1 MRLIDADSGMKLE
14 GAIEKVTTME
24 LIGLTNDSNFVFDWS
39 LEINNEVYKIV
50 LLPSGKLLGLISLI
64 DYPREL
70 RIHINLI
77 ESSREFRGK
86 DKSILNIP
94 GCLIG
99 FACKHAFKSGY
110 EGFVSLIPKTQLI
123 EYYRKNYGF
132 ISYGKQ
138 MAVFEEIAESL
149 ILKYFDDEV

>member
-99 FACKHAFKSGY
+99 FA
-110 EGFVSLIPKTQLI
+110 
-123 EYYRKNYGF
+123 
-132 ISYGKQ
+132 
-138 MAVFEEIAESL
+138 
-149 ILKYFDDEV
+149 